1 MNYNYAN
8 SKPFSQVNKPFQ
20 FDQTFSI
27 HGDNWNLRCV
37 WFHGKS
43 GFESKV
49 WVLDLAIKREIQNG
63 FHPHPP
69 RNLSPNHDFMGVLY
83 TVVVGKA
90 WTMFFFF
97 LLVMRARARQL
108 FSQKQF
114 ISFLESSISAP
125 PPPPPCLKKN
135 INSKFKKFKKRK
147 KGKPMT
153 GLSALKSV
161 FRFRVVRFEFQ
172 KSKSRFP
179 NRIRRPFYLQK
190 LVVSFHGNGCFWVF
204 ILWPIF
210 YVKFF
215 LAHSPIK
222 PPIF

>member
-1 MNYNYAN
+1 M
-8 SKPFSQVNKPFQ
+8 
-20 FDQTFSI
+20 
-27 HGDNWNLRCV
+27 
-37 WFHGKS
+37 
-43 GFESKV
+43 
-49 WVLDLAIKREIQNG
+49 AIKREMQNG

-125 PPPPPCLKKN
+125 PPPRPPAWKKN

-147 KGKPMT
+147 KGKKTNDRLICVEIRFQISCRSIRISKIQVQISQSNTPSL
-153 GLSALKSV
+153 LSSEV
-161 FRFRVVRFEFQ
+161 SGEFPWQ
-172 KSKSRFP
+172 WLLLSLYTLT
-179 NRIRRPFYLQK
+179 N
-190 LVVSFHGNGCFWVF
+190 
-204 ILWPIF
+204 
-210 YVKFF
+210 F
-215 LAHSPIK
+215 LC
-222 PPIF
+222 

>member
-1 MNYNYAN
+1 MNYNFAN

-27 HGDNWNLRCV
+27 HGNNWNLRCV

-49 WVLDLAIKREIQNG
+49 WILDLAIKREIQNG

-90 WTMFFFF
+90 WTKFFFF
-97 LLVMRARARQL
+97 FCYACACETTVLSKTVHI
-108 FSQKQF
+108 FSR
-114 ISFLESSISAP
+114 ILDLRT

-147 KGKPMT
+147 KGKKTNDRLICVEIRFQISCRSIRISKIQVQISQSNTPSLLSSEVSGEFPWQWLLL
-153 GLSALKSV
+153 GLYTLT
-161 FRFRVVRFEFQ
+161 
-172 KSKSRFP
+172 
-179 NRIRRPFYLQK
+179 N
-190 LVVSFHGNGCFWVF
+190 
-204 ILWPIF
+204 
-210 YVKFF
+210 F
-215 LAHSPIK
+215 LC
-222 PPIF
+222 

>member
-1 MNYNYAN
+1 M
-8 SKPFSQVNKPFQ
+8 
-20 FDQTFSI
+20 
-27 HGDNWNLRCV
+27 
-37 WFHGKS
+37 
-43 GFESKV
+43 
-49 WVLDLAIKREIQNG
+49 AIKREIQNG

-90 WTMFFFF
+90 WTMFFFFF

-147 KGKPMT
+147 KGKKTNDRLICVEIRFQISCRSIRISKIQVQISQSNTPSL
-153 GLSALKSV
+153 LSSEV
-161 FRFRVVRFEFQ
+161 SGEFPWQ
-172 KSKSRFP
+172 WLLLSLYTLT
-179 NRIRRPFYLQK
+179 N
-190 LVVSFHGNGCFWVF
+190 
-204 ILWPIF
+204 
-210 YVKFF
+210 F
-215 LAHSPIK
+215 LC
-222 PPIF
+222 